1 MKYLNHFFLKKYF
14 GTYSELKD
22 GNLTVLLQRIEPAVS
37 GIRNEVGQPPTD
49 EAIDRCVASNVDLV
63 CDRIRNESDILRV
76 MEENGDITIA
86 GAIYDVATGE
96 VSFRG

>member
-1 MKYLNHFFLKKYF
+1 
-14 GTYSELKD
+14 
-22 GNLTVLLQRIEPAVS
+22 
-37 GIRNEVGQPPTD
+37 VGQPPTD